1 MLNSIKKIKEKNLK
15 VLLRADLNLPLH
27 EGKILD
33 YTRLDALKPTITTLL
48 NQNQKIAIC
57 SHLGRPKGKKEP
69 KLSLKIL
76 IPFLEERLNLKVKFF
91 EDVLC
96 ENLKKELETLKENE
110 IILLENIRFYKEE
123 KENSNQFAQKIAEQ
137 FDIFVNDAFGVSHR
151 SHTSNVAIAQ
161 LLPSYAGLLIEN
173 EIKNLDQIRIGS
185 KFKKPLTVIIGG
197 AKMKTKTPVIKEY
210 LDHAKYILIGGAL
223 ANTFLKAKENEI
235 GKSLFEEEELL
246 DAKKILDLSKMSDT
260 QIILPSD
267 FIVQNLENKEIK
279 TKDLNQIEKHDC
291 IYDIGPKTLEEF
303 NQIIKKSK
311 TIIFNGPVGLYVE
324 KDFEKGTKEIL
335 KNIKNS
341 NAKSF
346 LGGGDTVDALHDYNF
361 KFEDFTH
368 VSTGGG
374 AMLTYLEGKKLP
386 AIQVLTSK

>member
-27 EGKILD
+27 ESKILD

-48 NQNQKIAIC
+48 SQNQKIAIC

-91 EDVLC
+91 EDILC

-110 IILLENIRFYKEE
+110 VILLENIRFYKEE
-123 KENSNQFAQKIAEQ
+123 KENNNQFAQKIAEQ

-185 KFKKPLTVIIGG
+185 KFKNPLTVIIGG
-197 AKMKTKTPVIKEY
+197 AKMKTKTLHKQ
-210 LDHAKYILIGGAL
+210 K
-223 ANTFLKAKENEI
+223 
-235 GKSLFEEEELL
+235 
-246 DAKKILDLSKMSDT
+246 
-260 QIILPSD
+260 
-267 FIVQNLENKEIK
+267 NK
-279 TKDLNQIEKHDC
+279 LR
-291 IYDIGPKTLEEF
+291 
-303 NQIIKKSK
+303 
-311 TIIFNGPVGLYVE
+311 V
-324 KDFEKGTKEIL
+324 
-335 KNIKNS
+335 
-341 NAKSF
+341 
-346 LGGGDTVDALHDYNF
+346 
-361 KFEDFTH
+361 
-368 VSTGGG
+368 
-374 AMLTYLEGKKLP
+374 
-386 AIQVLTSK
+386 